1 MKASIE
7 LLNAINAKI
16 ESLESEHKAAYS
28 GIFRKIYKAHC
39 VNGVFDEVSF
49 DAAIK
54 ASDEKQS
61 AEYDLMVE
69 KVRCLRVARDECK
82 KQLDIDYA
90 LTLLN

>member
-28 GIFRKIYKAHC
+28 GSFRKIYKAHF
-39 VNGVFDEVSF
+39 VNGVFDEASF

-54 ASDEKQS
+54 ASDEKES
-61 AEYDLMVE
+61 SDYDIMSE

-82 KQLDIDYA
+82 KQLDIEFA
-90 LTLLN
+90 ISLLG